1 MQARV
6 IALIAALAL
15 VLGAVVLA
23 STTRSLVAQED
34 EEEPVPA
41 LESELPAEELGE
53 EESVLGQIE
62 CYWIS
67 AGAITRETVDALIE
81 EGWVGDSEESAE
93 ALYSPGCWLEELV
106 IEEEE
111 LEPE

>member
-15 VLGAVVLA
+15 VIGAVVLA
-23 STTRSLVAQED
+23 STAQSLAAQED

-41 LESELPAEELGE
+41 LESELPAEELVE
-53 EESVLGQIE
+53 EEPVLGQIE

-67 AGAITRETVDALIE
+67 AEAITRETVDALIE

-93 ALYSPGCWLEELV
+93 ALYSPGC
-106 IEEEE
+106 
-111 LEPE
+111 